1 MSPRLAVLPGVAAC
15 VAIAIVA
22 RLLASSVGLGV
33 ETTLALVLGIAVGL
47 LPGVRER
54 LRPGVKPV
62 ARSVLR
68 VGVALLGARLTLGAI
83 IDGGVAASI
92 AVIAIVG
99 LGLVLGGWA
108 ARTLI
113 RPERLGW
120 LIAVG
125 MAVCGNSAILAL
137 SPIVKADERETSY
150 AVSTIT
156 LFGLISVLLLPVLGT
171 ALGLGDATF
180 GMWAG
185 LSVNDTAQ
193 VVATGYAFSPAAG
206 DAATIVKLTRNLAIA
221 PILIGATFLVAS
233 ERPRSVGG
241 AVASA
246 VPWFVVGFVALAGLR
261 SLGILDVTLPTGVA
275 LWQVL
280 SDLAGWAILTALA
293 AVGLSTDLRA
303 IVRLGP
309 RPLLVGVV
317 LWVAIVLAGLLLAVA
332 LAG

>member
-92 AVIAIVG
+92 AVIVIVG

-171 ALGLGDATF
+171 TLGLGDVTF

-193 VVATGYAFSPAAG
+193 VVATGYAFSPGAG

-233 ERPRSVGG
+233 ERPRSVRG

-261 SLGILDVTLPTGVA
+261 SLGILDVTLPTGVP